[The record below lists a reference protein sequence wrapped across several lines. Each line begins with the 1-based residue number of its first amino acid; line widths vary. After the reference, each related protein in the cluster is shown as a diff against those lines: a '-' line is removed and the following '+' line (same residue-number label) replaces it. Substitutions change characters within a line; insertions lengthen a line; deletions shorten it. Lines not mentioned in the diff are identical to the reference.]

1 MSLKDEILE
10 VLRSSGDFCSGQE
23 LCRRFGVT
31 RTAVWKAVSRLKEE
45 GYQIEARQNRG
56 YRLMTDGDVMNETE
70 LREALKDDRFLEDVC
85 FFRQIDS
92 TNLEVKRRADQG
104 ARGPLLIVADEQ
116 TAGRGRRGR
125 NWSSP
130 PGTSIYMSLLLRPK
144 IRPENASM
152 LTLVCALAVAGAIAE
167 TTGLGTA
174 IKWPNDVVI
183 RGKKICGIL
192 TEMNTEMGEIG
203 FVVPGI
209 GINVNTTDFPEEI
222 RETATSLKLELGRD
236 VLRTPVVAAF
246 VRCFARYY
254 ETFLKTEDL
263 SELKP
268 VYEKLLVNRDRQV
281 LVLDPAGEWKGV
293 AKGITRTGELLVQR
307 EDGSI
312 AEVRSGEVSV
322 RGIYGYV

>member
-10 VLRSSGDFCSGQE
+10 ELRNSGDFCSGQE
-23 LCRRFGVT
+23 LCERFGVT

-56 YRLMTDGDVMNETE
+56 YRLMTDNDVMNETE
-70 LREALKDDRFLEDVC
+70 LKEALKDSGFLQDVC
-85 FFRQIDS
+85 YFRQIDS

-104 ARGPLLIVADEQ
+104 APGPLLIVADEQ

-125 NWSSP
+125 SWSSP
-130 PGTSIYMSLLLRPK
+130 PGTSISMSLLLRPH

-152 LTLVCALAVAGAIAE
+152 LTLVCALAVAGGIAE
-167 TTGLGTA
+167 TTGLKTE

-183 RGKKICGIL
+183 HGKKICGIL
-192 TEMNTEMGEIG
+192 TEMNTELGEIG

-209 GINVNTTDFPEEI
+209 GINVNMTEFPEEI
-222 RETATSLKLELGRD
+222 RETATSLKLELGKH
-236 VLRTPVVAAF
+236 VPRTPVVAAF
-246 VRCFARYY
+246 VRCFAMYY
-254 ETFLKTEDL
+254 GIFLETEDL
-263 SELKP
+263 TALKP
-268 VYEKLLVNRDRQV
+268 VYEKLLVNRDREV

-293 AKGITRTGELLVQR
+293 ARGITATGELLVER
-307 EDGSI
+307 SDGSTV
-312 AEVRSGEVSV
+312 EVRSGEVSV